1 VNQIVTFIKKMND
14 YKKKKEIEE
23 DKKSNRNTKTIEVLY
38 NAKMNIRE

>member
-1 VNQIVTFIKKMND
+1 MYKKIND

-23 DKKSNRNTKTIEVLY
+23 DKKVIEVLY